1 MERNESRHGGY
12 KAELVVSTLA
22 IIKRVCLGICQV
34 SRIVVPID
42 HKVNFK
48 PKSRLIE
55 RRGLASR
62 RQTGIAFETIHPL
75 FSESSDPHGHG
86 RQSWWLFERTL

>member
-34 SRIVVPID
+34 SRIVVPIAFLKPSVLS
-42 HKVNFK
+42 HKC
-48 PKSRLIE
+48 
-55 RRGLASR
+55 
-62 RQTGIAFETIHPL
+62 
-75 FSESSDPHGHG
+75 
-86 RQSWWLFERTL
+86 

>member
-62 RQTGIAFETIHPL
+62 RRLTTDAQKLDQLSGAT
-75 FSESSDPHGHG
+75 
-86 RQSWWLFERTL
+86 Q